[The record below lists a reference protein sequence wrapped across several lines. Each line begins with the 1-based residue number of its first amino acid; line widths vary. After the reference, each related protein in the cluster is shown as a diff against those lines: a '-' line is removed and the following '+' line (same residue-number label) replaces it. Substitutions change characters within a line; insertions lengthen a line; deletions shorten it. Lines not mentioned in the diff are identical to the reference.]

1 MGVRLVFACALTAA
15 VSWLAFAPA
24 RALAVT
30 PGPSCGQEVAK
41 GDNGVAIRVLFAR
54 NGAVQRY
61 DAVNSEANPESMND
75 LRLALE
81 RVYGPAGVNAP
92 PVQIVSFKKA
102 KTGNLMVPDKAVDS
116 CGRTS
121 SFL

>member
-1 MGVRLVFACALTAA
+1 MFARALTAA
-15 VSWLAFAPA
+15 AAGCWLLLSAAPA
-24 RALAVT
+24 QAIT
-30 PGPSCGQEVAK
+30 PGPSCSERVVK
-41 GDNGVAIRVLFAR
+41 GDDVAIRVFFAR
-54 NGAVQRY
+54 NGTVQRY
-61 DAVNSEANPESMND
+61 DVVTSHGNPEAENQ

-92 PVQIVSFKKA
+92 PVQIVSFKHGKS
-102 KTGNLMVPDKAVDS
+102 GNLMVPDKAVDS

>member
-1 MGVRLVFACALTAA
+1 MVLVAGASLLAAGRPAAAATLGPACTDF
-15 VSWLAFAPA
+15 V
-24 RALAVT
+24 
-30 PGPSCGQEVAK
+30 QK
-41 GDNGVAIRVLFAR
+41 GDGVAIHVFFAK

-61 DAVNSEANPESMND
+61 DVLSAHGNPESENQ

-81 RVYGPAGVNAP
+81 RTYGPAGVNAP
-92 PVQIVSFKKA
+92 PVQIVSFKRA
-102 KTGNLMVPDKAVDS
+102 KSGGLMIPDKAVDS

>member
-1 MGVRLVFACALTAA
+1 MFARGLTALIAGACLLAPVRPA
-15 VSWLAFAPA
+15 VAASLGPA
-24 RALAVT
+24 
-30 PGPSCGQEVAK
+30 CGQQVAK
-41 GDNGVAIRVLFAR
+41 GDNVAIRVLFAK

-61 DAVNSEANPESMND
+61 DVLTAGSNPESENQ

-92 PVQIVSFKKA
+92 PVQIVSFKRARSGK
-102 KTGNLMVPDKAVDS
+102 LMVPDKAVDS
-116 CGRTS
+116 CGRAS

>member
-1 MGVRLVFACALTAA
+1 MFARALTVAA
-15 VSWLAFAPA
+15 GVACFVLAAAPA
-24 RALAVT
+24 RAVSA
-30 PGPSCGQEVAK
+30 GPACGQQVAK
-41 GDNGVAIRVLFAR
+41 GDGGVEIRILFAK

-61 DAVNSEANPESMND
+61 DVVSSEASPESVNN

-81 RVYGPAGVNAP
+81 GQYGPAGVNAP

-102 KTGNLMVPDKAVDS
+102 KAGDMMVPDKAVDS

-121 SFL
+121 SYL